1 MSTQASRELYIEKAL
16 AAYKDAAVRETYRVP
31 FRDGM
36 VMEVVEVPLDFPV
49 LNTESS
55 RIAPLLADHP
65 EADIVASDPDGEE
78 AQRVVTGLVLASHR
92 KLEGLRESLAHSQ
105 NQPGVITRSGK
116 LINANTRCVVLRE
129 LASEGKVPSDRRLR
143 VAVLP
148 ADFTAPEETQLE
160 NVLQKQVEHKDEY
173 NFVGELMLLR
183 KLAESGLSDAAIAR
197 QQDLGKRGPALVRDL
212 REILDLMEHAR
223 RFIDPPIKFEE
234 FVKKEDQRENW
245 IGILREVRKLRKE
258 GNTAAADDRLRGFL
272 IANFVDLGSVHKGG
286 RLIDENWVA
295 EDLVEALKQSDDS
308 VAKALVEHIETK
320 AKDAPDPVDV
330 PDGAELFGDVATEP
344 ESPVTSAALDIVA
357 AAAGAGAGEIPLL
370 DGKEISGA
378 YVLVAVKT
386 AAKKT
391 FDDAARKEEAGNRLE
406 RPVNLLNR
414 ALTYVRDARDAL
426 EEVVGESDFAPFREQ
441 VENLAE
447 DLEIALDRV
456 SELLPSDTDAP

>member
-1 MSTQASRELYIEKAL
+1 MSTQASREIYIEKAL
-16 AAYKDAAVRETYRVP
+16 AAYKDAAVKETYRVP

-36 VMEVVEVPLDFPV
+36 VMEVIEVPLDFPV

-55 RIAPLLADHP
+55 RIAPLLADHR
-65 EADIVASDPDGEE
+65 EADMVASDPDGEK

-92 KLEGLRESLAHSQ
+92 KLEGLRESLVHSQ

-129 LASEGKVPSDRRLR
+129 LASEGKVPNDRRLR

-148 ADFTAPEETQLE
+148 ADFTPPEETQLE

-183 KLAESGLSDAAIAR
+183 KLSESGLSDAAIAR

-258 GNTAAADDRLRGFL
+258 GNAAAADDRLRGFL

-295 EDLVEALKQSDDS
+295 ADLVTALKSSEDS
-308 VAKALVEHIETK
+308 VAKAVVEHIEAK
-320 AKDAPDPVDV
+320 AAHAPSPIEV
-330 PDGAELFGDVATEP
+330 PEGADLFGDVVTEP
-344 ESPVTSAALDIVA
+344 ESPVTSATLDIVA
-357 AAAGAGAGEIPLL
+357 AAAGAGAGEVSLV
-370 DGKEISGA
+370 DGREISGA
-378 YVLVAVKT
+378 DVLVAVKT

-391 FDDAARKEEAGNRLE
+391 FDDANRKEEAGNRLE
-406 RPVNLLNR
+406 RPMNLLNR
-414 ALTYVRDARDAL
+414 ALTYVRDARIAL
-426 EEVVGESDFAPFREQ
+426 EEVVGESDFEQFREQ

-447 DLEIALDRV
+447 DLEVALDRV
-456 SELLPSDTDAP
+456 SELLPSDTDAS

>member
-16 AAYKDAAVRETYRVP
+16 AAYRDAAVRETYRVP

-65 EADIVASDPDGEE
+65 AADIVASDPDGEE

-92 KLEGLRESLAHSQ
+92 KLEGLRESLVHSQ

-129 LASEGKVPSDRRLR
+129 LAREGKVPSDRRLR

-148 ADFTAPEETQLE
+148 ADFTPPEETQLE

-183 KLAESGLSDAAIAR
+183 KLSESGLSDAAIAR
-197 QQDLGKRGPALVRDL
+197 QQDLGKRGPTLVRDL

-223 RFIDPPIKFEE
+223 RLIDPPIKFEE

-258 GNTAAADDRLRGFL
+258 GNPAAADDRLRGFL

-295 EDLVEALKQSDDS
+295 DDLVAALKQSDDS
-308 VAKALVEHIETK
+308 VAQALVEHIETK
-320 AKDAPDPVDV
+320 AADTVSPVEV
-330 PDGAELFGDVATEP
+330 PDGAELFGDVPTEP
-344 ESPVTSAALDIVA
+344 ESPVTSATLDIVA
-357 AAAGAGAGEIPLL
+357 AAAGAGAGEIPLV
-370 DGKEISGA
+370 DGREISGA
-378 YVLVAVKT
+378 DVLLAVKA

-406 RPVNLLNR
+406 RPGNLLSR

-426 EEVVGESDFAPFREQ
+426 EDVVGESDFVPFREQ
-441 VENLAE
+441 VENLSE

-456 SELLPSDTDAP
+456 SELLPGDAEAP

>member
-1 MSTQASRELYIEKAL
+1 MSTQASRELHIERAL
-16 AAYKDAAVRETYRVP
+16 AAYKDAAVKETYRVP

-36 VMEVVEVPLDFPV
+36 VMEVIEVPLDFPV

-92 KLEGLRESLAHSQ
+92 KLEGLRESLVHSQ

-129 LASEGKVPSDRRLR
+129 LAREGKVPSDRRLR

-148 ADFTAPEETQLE
+148 ADFTSPEETQLE

-183 KLAESGLSDAAIAR
+183 KLSESGLSDAAIAR

-295 EDLVEALKQSDDS
+295 DDLVAALKQSGDS
-308 VAKALVEHIETK
+308 VAQALVEHIETK
-320 AKDAPDPVDV
+320 AADTVSPVEV
-330 PDGAELFGDVATEP
+330 PVGAELFGDVPTEP
-344 ESPVTSAALDIVA
+344 ESPVTSATLDVVA
-357 AAAGAGAGEIPLL
+357 AAAGAGAGEIPLV

-378 YVLVAVKT
+378 DILVAVKT

-391 FDDAARKEEAGNRLE
+391 FDDAARKEEAGSRLE
-406 RPVNLLNR
+406 RPVNLLSR

-426 EEVVGESDFAPFREQ
+426 EDVVGESDFGPFREQ
-441 VENLAE
+441 VENLSE

-456 SELLPSDTDAP
+456 SELLPGDAEAL

>member
-1 MSTQASRELYIEKAL
+1 MSTQASREIYIEKAL
-16 AAYKDAAVRETYRVP
+16 SAYKDAAVKETYRVP

-36 VMEVVEVPLDFPV
+36 VMEVIEVPLDFPV

-65 EADIVASDPDGEE
+65 EADIVASDPDGED
-78 AQRVVTGLVLASHR
+78 AQRIVTSLVFASHR
-92 KLEGLRESLAHSQ
+92 KLEGLRESLVRSQ

-129 LASEGKVPSDRRLR
+129 LANEGKVPNDRRLQ

-148 ADFTAPEETQLE
+148 VDFTAPEETQLE

-183 KLAESGLSDAAIAR
+183 KLSESGLSDAAIAR

-295 EDLVEALKQSDDS
+295 DDLVAALKQSEDPTS
-308 VAKALVEHIETK
+308 KAVVEYIETK
-320 AKDAPDPVDV
+320 AADAPSPVDV
-330 PDGAELFGDVATEP
+330 PEGADLFGEVATER
-344 ESPVTSAALDIVA
+344 ESPVTSATLDIVA
-357 AAAGAGAGEIPLL
+357 AAAGSGFAHVPFVG
-370 DGKEISGA
+370 GKEISGA
-378 YVLVAVKT
+378 DILVAVKA
-386 AAKKT
+386 AAKRT
-391 FDDAARKEEAGNRLE
+391 FDDATRKEEAGNRLE

-414 ALTYVRDARDAL
+414 ALTYIRDARIAL
-426 EEVVGESDFAPFREQ
+426 EEVVGETEFSPFREQ

-447 DLEIALDRV
+447 DLELALDRV
-456 SELLPSDTDAP
+456 SDLLPGDTDAP